1 MKIPLNKNKRAELDK
16 KFKFSI
22 DTIGNDDINKLKEYS
37 KIIFIDDINVKIFDN
52 DLNKEIEFFNKIKYN
67 IDSQLNLEFFFDNL
81 DVILKIISIKI
92 NNNYNP
98 SLLKHF
104 YSLLESLYSI
114 ITEID
119 YHLTETE
126 SNIILC
132 LLIDK
137 LSINNN
143 QIKENSMNLIKQYIE
158 IIDTNKIFVT
168 ILNYTFE

>member
-81 DVILKIISIKI
+81 DVILKIC
-92 NNNYNP
+92 NNNRN
-98 SLLKHF
+98 
-104 YSLLESLYSI
+104 
-114 ITEID
+114 
-119 YHLTETE
+119 
-126 SNIILC
+126 
-132 LLIDK
+132 K
-137 LSINNN
+137 LSFYRNR
-143 QIKENSMNLIKQYIE
+143 IKY
-158 IIDTNKIFVT
+158 
-168 ILNYTFE
+168 NYMFTYR